1 MRLVSTALECDYD
14 LRTVEFVM
22 KISKRCNLR
31 CKYCYEFAQLGS
43 RERMSL
49 DDIQRAYRNVA
60 DWAGQFGTPTVV
72 DFVWHG
78 GEPLLFP
85 PEFFT
90 ATFDHQRA
98 IFGDDIAV
106 RNTVQ
111 TNLTV
116 LDSARIDLLGRFD
129 RVGVSIDLYG
139 ALRTTARGRDS
150 VRQVLENMDRLHAN
164 GIDFGCITVLTDKN
178 VRNIRKIIQFYD
190 RLGVRSVRLL
200 PLIDGASADQHL
212 AFDLPPA
219 EVRSALQEAFEEL
232 VSLDS
237 DLLLEPITSYVR
249 QVIHHHKT
257 GAAPAIYDKA
267 TWEPVYLV
275 DTTGDIYSY
284 GNAYDPEFCH
294 GNFFTEPMDAI
305 RESAGHRRAVDTAA
319 ERMAEVCT
327 SCRFFGSCSGYP
339 IAEEAPLQQR
349 QGSSLSCDVDRPM
362 LEYIERRLQE
372 LGGID
377 DARRPVPD
385 AVVLPGHVGAQ
396 RLSLESDIR
405 IRAHSPQGPSIRA
418 RIALSS
424 GTSAAAARPNRDG
437 RYIAEAMVPRLPF
450 RPLTDHEFALLVAD
464 PASAWRAG
472 TDVAVVAF
480 PDSVI
485 DPVRRIIESLHPGD
499 EAFSVGRA
507 PGSDPA
513 LSDAF
518 GPLSDHIGRH
528 YALDGDEP
536 RVVRLGRSAP
546 GELTA
551 TWDTV
556 AGRAGVHHVGMHVDS
571 WFDTPLSAREQSQNR
586 ICINAGRSP
595 RHFLFINLGLARMNA
610 ILNGTDLSE
619 MSYYG
624 SDLGHEFMTAFPG
637 YPVVRLTLQPGEAYI
652 APTENIIHD
661 GSTLG
666 MAHQDLAIHL
676 IGSFAPESFSPRKLA
691 DLRP

>member
-1 MRLVSTALECDYD
+1 MRLVSTALECDHD

-31 CKYCYEFAQLGS
+31 CQYCYEFAQLDS

-49 DDIQRAYRNVA
+49 DSIQRAYRHVA
-60 DWAGQFGTPTVV
+60 DWAGQFSTPTVV

-90 ATFDHQRA
+90 ATFEHQRA

-116 LDSARIDLLGRFD
+116 LDSARIDLLRRFD

-139 ALRTTARGRDS
+139 ALRTTSRGRDS
-150 VRQVLENMDRLHAN
+150 VRQVLANMDRLHAN
-164 GIDFGCITVLTDKN
+164 GIEFGCITVLTDKN
-178 VRNIRKIIQFYD
+178 VPNIRKIIQFYD

-200 PLIDGASADQHL
+200 PLIDGASVDQHL

-219 EVRSALQEAFEEL
+219 EVRAALQDAFEEL

-237 DLLLEPITSYVR
+237 DLLLEPITSFIR
-249 QVIHHHKT
+249 QAIHHHKA
-257 GAAPAIYDKA
+257 GATPSVYDKA
-267 TWEPVYLV
+267 AWEPVYLV
-275 DTTGDIYSY
+275 DTNGDIYSY
-284 GNAYDPEFCH
+284 GNAYDTEFCH
-294 GNFFTEPMDAI
+294 GNLFTEPMHTI
-305 RESAGHRRAVDTAA
+305 TQSAGHRRAVDTAA

-349 QGSSLSCDVDRPM
+349 QGASLSCDVERPM

-372 LGGID
+372 LNAID
-377 DARRPVPD
+377 DVRRPV
-385 AVVLPGHVGAQ
+385 AGRVTLSGHRDAQ

-405 IRAHSPQGPSIRA
+405 IRVLGTQGPSARA
-418 RIALSS
+418 RVALSS
-424 GTSAAAARPNRDG
+424 GTAAAAAQSNRDG
-437 RYIAEAMVPRLPF
+437 RYIAEAVVPRLPF
-450 RPLTDHEFALLVAD
+450 RPPTDHEFELLVAH
-464 PASAWRAG
+464 PASAWRSG

-480 PDSVI
+480 PDSMI
-485 DPVRRIIESLHPGD
+485 DPVQRIIENLHPGD

-528 YALDGDEP
+528 HALDGNEP

-556 AGRAGVHHVGMHVDS
+556 AGRAGVHHVGLHVDS
-571 WFDTPLSAREQSQNR
+571 WFGTPLSTREHSQNR
-586 ICINAGRSP
+586 ICVNAGRSP

-619 MSYYG
+619 MPYYG
-624 SDLGHEFMTAFPG
+624 SDLGHEFMAAFPG
-637 YPVVRLTLQPGEAYI
+637 YPVVRLTIQPGEAYI

-666 MAHQDLAIHL
+666 MGHQDLAIHL
-676 IGSFAPESFSPRKLA
+676 IGSFAPIVVAAKTC
-691 DLRP
+691 